1 MTIECP
7 YCNAILTPK
16 ALKPGNYTPKCP
28 KCSQPFALYVPEDD
42 DEQVTVEQID
52 PPPLPK
58 TKPVPMLRRSDLPTD
73 DDDEDA
79 DEEDKDDE
87 ADTEEGDDSENIADD
102 EEPATKPLP
111 KTQRYPMVR
120 RTKPPEPAEDDDE

>member
-28 KCSQPFALYVPEDD
+28 KCSQPFALMVPEDD
-42 DEQVTVEQID
+42 DEPITVEQID
-52 PPPLPK
+52 PKPLPK
-58 TKPVPMLRRSDLPTD
+58 TTPVPMLKRSDLPPES
-73 DDDEDA
+73 DDEDEEN
-79 DEEDKDDE
+79 DEDESDDTKD
-87 ADTEEGDDSENIADD
+87 GDDSENIADD
-102 EEPATKPLP
+102 EEPAEKPLP